1 MGGIG
6 ILSEEGRKR
15 VREAGCM
22 AWYLNDAL

>member
-15 VREAGCM
+15 VREASHVLGV
-22 AWYLNDAL
+22 

>member
-15 VREAGCM
+15 VREASGF
-22 AWYLNDAL
+22 AWCLNDAL